1 MRAVIAVVVPARG
14 AEAFA
19 AALEPFAE
27 AVSAFE
33 AAPGGD
39 WRIEAIGPAPDPAK
53 LGAALALAA
62 AALGLPEPR
71 AAIEPLPEKDWLK
84 ENLASFRPIAV
95 GRFLLHP
102 SHIRPAAPGLAAIQ
116 IDAGEA
122 FGTGE
127 HETTRLCLSEIDRI
141 AKRKPRLPS
150 GARILDMG
158 CGTGVLAIAAA
169 KRWRAG
175 VLAVDIA
182 PEAARV
188 TRENARANGV
198 ATLVQVLAGDGYRL
212 GKLRRRRYALILSN
226 ILQRPLI
233 ALAPRLARSLA
244 PGGRA
249 VLSGFY
255 RDQAQAV
262 MAAHRAQGLVPERVA
277 TLGAWCAVTFRKP

>member
-1 MRAVIAVVVPARG
+1 
-14 AEAFA
+14 
-19 AALEPFAE
+19 
-27 AVSAFE
+27 
-33 AAPGGD
+33 
-39 WRIEAIGPAPDPAK
+39 
-53 LGAALALAA
+53 
-62 AALGLPEPR
+62 
-71 AAIEPLPEKDWLK
+71 
-84 ENLASFRPIAV
+84 
-95 GRFLLHP
+95 
-102 SHIRPAAPGLAAIQ
+102 
-116 IDAGEA
+116 
-122 FGTGE
+122 
-127 HETTRLCLSEIDRI
+127 
-141 AKRKPRLPS
+141 
-150 GARILDMG
+150 MG

-169 KRWRAG
+169 MRWRAG

-198 ATLVQVLAGDGYRL
+198 AILVQVLAGDGYRL

-233 ALAPRLARSLA
+233 ALAPRPAQSLA